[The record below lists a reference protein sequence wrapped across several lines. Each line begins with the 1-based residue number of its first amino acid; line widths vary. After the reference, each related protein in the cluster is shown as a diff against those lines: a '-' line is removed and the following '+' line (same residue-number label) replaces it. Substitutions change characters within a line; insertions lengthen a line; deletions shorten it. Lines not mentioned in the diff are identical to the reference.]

1 MATNPTRSMLKDIPL
16 PPAQIRYT
24 RRVMGAV
31 ALTLVVLTLV
41 CLSNLDV
48 SWSRVVS
55 GLQRNLGPLVR
66 GFLSP
71 DWGVLDLAFARML
84 ESFYMAVVGTTIGG
98 ILSMPVAFLSAAN
111 LVGSQTRT
119 VPGKSFLAGI
129 RTFPEL
135 LLGIIFVSSF
145 GPGQLAGIM
154 ALGINSI
161 GFLGKVFAD
170 VIEGIDPGPSEALR
184 ATGASPLQVFRYA
197 VLPQVMPE
205 FLSTVLYR
213 FEVNLRS
220 SATLGLVGAGGV
232 GVLLVQR
239 IQFRRWSEISTILIV
254 IVAFVIVV
262 DTISSLIRKRMV

>member
-1 MATNPTRSMLKDIPL
+1 MAAMVRDWNEIPQ
-16 PPAQIRYT
+16 PPAQVRYA
-24 RRVMGAV
+24 RRVLGAV
-31 ALTLVVLTLV
+31 ILSLGALTLL
-41 CLSNLDV
+41 CLSGLDIN
-48 SWSRVVS
+48 WSRVIS
-55 GLQRNLGPLVR
+55 GLQRNLGPLFR
-66 GFLSP
+66 GFVNP
-71 DWGVLDLAFARML
+71 DGGVLNLAVDRML
-84 ESFYMAVVGTTIGG
+84 ESFFMAVVGTTIGG
-98 ILSMPVAFLSAAN
+98 ILSVPVAFLSAAN
-111 LVGSQTRT
+111 LLGSQARA

-184 ATGASPLQVFRYA
+184 ATGASPLHVFRYA
-197 VLPQVMPE
+197 VMPQVMPE

-239 IQFRRWSEISTILIV
+239 IQFRRWSEISMILIV
-254 IVAFVIVV
+254 IVGFVIVV
-262 DTISSLIRKRMV
+262 DTVSSLIRKRMV

>member
-1 MATNPTRSMLKDIPL
+1 
-16 PPAQIRYT
+16 
-24 RRVMGAV
+24 
-31 ALTLVVLTLV
+31 
-41 CLSNLDV
+41 
-48 SWSRVVS
+48 
-55 GLQRNLGPLVR
+55 
-66 GFLSP
+66 
-71 DWGVLDLAFARML
+71 
-84 ESFYMAVVGTTIGG
+84 
-98 ILSMPVAFLSAAN
+98 
-111 LVGSQTRT
+111 

-184 ATGASPLQVFRYA
+184 ATGASPLHVFRYA
-197 VLPQVMPE
+197 VMPQVMPE

-220 SATLGLVGAGGV
+220 SATLGLVGAG
-232 GVLLVQR
+232 VLLVQR
-239 IQFRRWSEISTILIV
+239 IQFRRWSEISMILIV
-254 IVAFVIVV
+254 IVGFVIVV
-262 DTISSLIRKRMV
+262 DTASSLIRKRMV